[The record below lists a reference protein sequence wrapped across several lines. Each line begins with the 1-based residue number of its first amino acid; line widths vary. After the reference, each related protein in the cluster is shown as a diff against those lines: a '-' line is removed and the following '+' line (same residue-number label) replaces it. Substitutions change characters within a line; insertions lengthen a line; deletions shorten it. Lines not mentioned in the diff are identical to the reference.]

1 MKIKDSNYLSRN
13 QLLNDVGTWL
23 IRTSEQI
30 WVVPVQNPATWR
42 QDFCSGLMIGLLPL
56 DLPSLSS
63 MYTLPSGFFLK
74 YHLLGVQKCFSDY
87 TYYVEVKTSSRPL
100 SIWFQLNVSANF
112 PDSPTGQTGII
123 IVLGIYFAP
132 FQPLGWGHFISSLVL
147 PITPSWSFRDSGLP
161 HILTKAPVQNH
172 PPLNFQRIH
181 DRAQILLLIMCWFF
195 LWLLQFLFILPNMP
209 HWLQKL
215 FTAEVLQLGIHNWD
229 WSFSIL
235 SIISTFWWK

>member
-1 MKIKDSNYLSRN
+1 MAHTNFWTDMSCPCSESSYLK
-13 QLLNDVGTWL
+13 
-23 IRTSEQI
+23 
-30 WVVPVQNPATWR
+30 A
-42 QDFCSGLMIGLLPL
+42 GLLQWPH
-56 DLPSLSS
+56 DWPSASGSPQSLS
-63 MYTLPSGFFLK
+63 MYTLPSGFLLK
-74 YHLLGVQKCFSDY
+74 YHLLGVQKCFGDY

-195 LWLLQFLFILPNMP
+195 F
-209 HWLQKL
+209 
-215 FTAEVLQLGIHNWD
+215 
-229 WSFSIL
+229 SFFMVVAVFVYIAKYATL
-235 SIISTFWWK
+235 TPEIIYSRGASTGDP